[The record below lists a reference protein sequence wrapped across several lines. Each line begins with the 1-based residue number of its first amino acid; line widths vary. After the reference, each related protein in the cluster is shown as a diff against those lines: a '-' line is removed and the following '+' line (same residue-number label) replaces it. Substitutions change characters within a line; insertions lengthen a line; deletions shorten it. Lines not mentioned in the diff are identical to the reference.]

1 MPPKRKVETVED
13 ETKAPPA
20 KKTSE
25 EETPTI
31 SPDKG
36 ATGETATSSKTME
49 AGTQTGWLS
58 VNNYKC
64 VKKGSSQQQ
73 WTQQISSIVFFES
86 EEEKEVH
93 LLEVKGNAIL
103 GMLNSVKARDPEAY
117 QDIIIGTLY
126 KHFAR
131 ENRATRSKE
140 AIFLELDKLEAL
152 ETKHWETS
160 GHVPDWL
167 KKDMEYAREDVE
179 FENHVT
185 LLKEARAHFGHET
198 ECVVILYIDKHKGER
213 YCMNCMSH
221 CHKEN

>member
-13 ETKAPPA
+13 KTKAPPA
-20 KKTSE
+20 KKTS

-49 AGTQTGWLS
+49 AGMQTGWLS

-73 WTQQISSIVFFES
+73 RTQQISSINFFES
-86 EEEKEVH
+86 EEEKEAH
-93 LLEVKGNAIL
+93 LSEVEWNAIL

-131 ENRATRSKE
+131 ENRAMRSKE
-140 AIFLELDKLEAL
+140 AIFSESL
-152 ETKHWETS
+152 ETKHLETS
-160 GHVPDWL
+160 GRVPDWL
-167 KKDMEYAREDVE
+167 KRDMEYAQEDVE
-179 FENHVT
+179 FENNVT
-185 LLKEARAHFGHET
+185 LLKEARARFGCET
-198 ECVVILYIDKHKGER
+198 ECAVILYIDKHKGEH
-213 YCMNCMSH
+213 YCMSCMSH
-221 CHKEN
+221 HDK